1 MREKVGFMA
10 DLAYKTRRLVE
21 ENALQAGLG
30 LVAKSVTFD
39 VKTLEGL
46 RGEKGSDE
54 GKVFNLVRGLQA
66 EIDDEPDLAPILV
79 SLKDRAERILKDLES
94 RTITGLAAIDI
105 LAGLAAEKE
114 AALRSAQETGLSMR
128 AFGVFWR
135 LRDDPDLKAA
145 GIVVLELARQVEDL
159 LARYPNAARNP
170 DEQRRLRA
178 GLYRPLLGLPNDA
191 RARIVDLIAAIV
203 L

>member
-1 MREKVGFMA
+1 M
-10 DLAYKTRRLVE
+10 
-21 ENALQAGLG
+21 
-30 LVAKSVTFD
+30 
-39 VKTLEGL
+39 
-46 RGEKGSDE
+46 
-54 GKVFNLVRGLQA
+54 FNLVRGLQK
-66 EIDDEPDLAPILV
+66 EIDDEPDAAPVLEP
-79 SLKDRAERILKDLES
+79 LKDRAERILKDLEN
-94 RTITGLAAIDI
+94 RTITGLAAMDI

-114 AALRSAQETGLSMR
+114 AALRSAQETGLSMK

-145 GIVVLELARQVEDL
+145 GIGALELARQVEDL
-159 LARYPNAARNP
+159 LARFPNAAENP

-203 L
+203 LQ